1 MAKTSLII
9 TTTETAGSKK
19 MLQKTLT
26 DINPAASNNKL
37 VAFAKA
43 LNNLTTNIYSE
54 TNRVNRTQ
62 CDTEDSESVK
72 LVPILSLSEFVSGS
86 ATVTYTGDG
95 TVVLKV
101 VSGTI
106 TLEGD
111 TVTATSAGEGVLYA
125 LGTTTYA
132 SVVLPFVV
140 P

>member
-9 TTTETAGSKK
+9 TTTSGNKV
-19 MLQKTLT
+19 LQKTLT
-26 DINPAASNNKL
+26 DINPAASNEKL

-43 LNNLTTNIYSE
+43 LNGLTNNTYGE

-62 CDTEDSESVK
+62 CDTEESESVK
-72 LVPILSLSEFVSGS
+72 LVPVLALSDFTSGV

-95 TVVLKV
+95 TLNLKV

-111 TVTATSAGEGVLYA
+111 VVTATGAAEGVLYA
-125 LGTTTYA
+125 LGTATYA
-132 SVVLPFVV
+132 PVVLPFTVE
-140 P
+140 

>member
-9 TTTETAGSKK
+9 TTTQTAGGTKT
-19 MLQKTLT
+19 LQKTLT
-26 DINPAASNNKL
+26 DINPAASNDKL

-43 LNNLTTNIYSE
+43 LNNLTTNTYGE
-54 TNRVNRTQ
+54 TNRVNRSQ
-62 CDTEDSESVK
+62 CDTEESDGSK
-72 LVPILSLSEFVSGS
+72 IVPNLALSEFVSGS

-125 LGTTTYA
+125 LGTATYSPA
-132 SVVLPFVV
+132 VLPFVV